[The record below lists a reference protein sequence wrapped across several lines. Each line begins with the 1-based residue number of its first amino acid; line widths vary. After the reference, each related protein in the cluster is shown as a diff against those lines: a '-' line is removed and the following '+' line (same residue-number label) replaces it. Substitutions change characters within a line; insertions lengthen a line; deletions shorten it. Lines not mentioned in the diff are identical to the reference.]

1 MTRTKQQLI
10 LAALVFSAAACQGG
24 AADDRRAPRGAAA
37 PNLPGV
43 PPEARPRSLE
53 PERFADPSGVFTYAR
68 AHERDAGNREAA
80 VPPMCYTRTD
90 GISNPCWVC
99 HTEGRGRT
107 MLDDSDLQASYD
119 FSETALQNHWTN
131 FFKPPRLSDSAPD
144 SGPAP
149 ASPSPF
155 LDDAVL
161 LAYIRGDNY
170 TPLRAALAAL
180 PASYAGFRPDLD
192 LTAEGFDE
200 LGFARNGSGWRALRY
215 VPFPGAFWPSN
226 GAASDAFVRLPD
238 SLRRDAAGAP
248 SLPIYRL
255 NLAITEAA
263 MTADDRGDGA
273 LAIDREVEPVDER
286 LLGNGLEADLDGDGA
301 LGTITRIR
309 RLPARYAGGGK
320 DVAVVAFALPRGTE
334 LVHTLRYLDPAEPT
348 SASRRL
354 KELRYMRKVELPDQ
368 WGIGQVYAE
377 EADEKDEGL
386 PPRYQGDAEVGLL
399 GGFGWQLQAFIEDER
414 GALRAQ
420 SHEEHRTCM
429 GCHGPLGV
437 TVDQTF
443 SFARKLPGLA
453 GWRPQDLRGQLDRP
467 QLGHRRGELRTYLER
482 VGGGDEL
489 RANEEL
495 LARFFAPAG
504 APPPSRQRGRGRARP
519 APRGRARPP
528 ALAHRRAR
536 PRPSTDA
543 PRPPPRPRRPA
554 HPLARPRPRPQPRLP
569 GHRARPGLHPRPRP
583 AAGPRRQ
590 RPRHHRSGRPLHR
603 PPRGPAHLPRRPP
616 PPRLVSFR
624 PLGPLAPA
632 DIRAYR

>member
-43 PPEARPRSLE
+43 HPEARPRSLE

-131 FFKPPRLSDSAPD
+131 FFKPPRLSDSAP
-144 SGPAP
+144 GPAP
-149 ASPSPF
+149 ASAPALPSPF

-180 PASYAGFRPDLD
+180 PAGYAGFRPDLD

-504 APPPSRQRGRGRARP
+504 APPQAGSAAAAGRAQPRVAAPARLRLRTAELDRARPQTPPARRLDLAALLTPSPGRALALNRAYLAIVRDQAFTRGRAPLLGP
-519 APRGRARPP
+519 AANVHATIDP
-528 ALAHRRAR
+528 AA
-536 PRPSTDA
+536 PSTGLLEAQRTYRDG
-543 PRPPPRPRRPA
+543 
-554 HPLARPRPRPQPRLP
+554 RLLLDWS
-569 GHRARPGLHPRPRP
+569 A
-583 AAGPRRQ
+583 
-590 RPRHHRSGRPLHR
+590 SGR
-603 PPRGPAHLPRRPP
+603 
-616 PPRLVSFR
+616 
-624 PLGPLAPA
+624 
-632 DIRAYR
+632 

>member
-1 MTRTKQQLI
+1 M
-10 LAALVFSAAACQGG
+10 
-24 AADDRRAPRGAAA
+24 
-37 PNLPGV
+37 
-43 PPEARPRSLE
+43 
-53 PERFADPSGVFTYAR
+53 
-68 AHERDAGNREAA
+68 
-80 VPPMCYTRTD
+80 
-90 GISNPCWVC
+90 
-99 HTEGRGRT
+99 
-107 MLDDSDLQASYD
+107 
-119 FSETALQNHWTN
+119 
-131 FFKPPRLSDSAPD
+131 
-144 SGPAP
+144 
-149 ASPSPF
+149 PF
-155 LDDAVL
+155 LDDAAL

-170 TPLRAALAAL
+170 TPLRAALSAL
-180 PASYAGFRPDLD
+180 PSGYAGFRPDLD
-192 LTAEGFDE
+192 LTPEGFDE

-226 GAASDAFVRLPD
+226 GAASDTFVRLPD

-263 MTADDRGDGA
+263 MTADDRGNGA
-273 LAIDREVEPVDER
+273 LVIDREVEPVDER

-320 DVAVVAFALPRGTE
+320 DVTVVAFALPRGTE

-377 EADEKDEGL
+377 EADEKEEGL

-429 GCHGPLGV
+429 GCHGALGV

-489 RANEEL
+489 RANDEL

-504 APPPSRQRGRGRARP
+504 ARP
-519 APRGRARPP
+519 QGSGGA
-528 ALAHRRAR
+528 ALDRAR
-536 PRPSTDA
+536 PR
-543 PRPPPRPRRPA
+543 
-554 HPLARPRPRPQPRLP
+554 LAARLRLRTAELD
-569 GHRARPGLHPRPRP
+569 RARPQTPPARRLDLAALLTPSPGRALALNRAYLAIVRAQAFTRGRAPLLGP
-583 AAGPRRQ
+583 AANVHATIDPASPSTGLLEAQ
-590 RPRHHRSGRPLHR
+590 RTYRDGRLLLDWSASSR
-603 PPRGPAHLPRRPP
+603 
-616 PPRLVSFR
+616 
-624 PLGPLAPA
+624 
-632 DIRAYR
+632 